1 MSELKK
7 EDLQALENDL
17 KALKE
22 LYEKE
27 LQRESSERTTQ
38 ATEDSKQSEISNTE
52 KVTEKEQEQ
61 SFRASVLEALSK
73 IESADS
79 SASDESL
86 NKLNE
91 NLETL
96 IAYQEEQAQTN
107 VNQDWLL
114 SSLLVIGL
122 IAVSGYALYKLGS
135 YIASKVISII
145 LY

>member
-122 IAVSGYALYKLGS
+122 VAVSGYALYKLGS